1 MNILNKV
8 TRKALAKNKMR
19 TLVTIIGIILSAA
32 MFTGVITCVTSIQKY
47 MLDIIKDNDGS
58 YYAQLQG
65 VSYDE
70 LNRMRADDDIRT
82 VRTCESVG
90 YAEINSINEDKPY
103 LYIAGMGEGFTD
115 IASVHLKEGRMPE
128 NDGEIILPQHLYDN
142 GMVNDYVVGS
152 TITLDVGTRMGTTD
166 NEVLYQDNSF
176 RNPGEDGETYEELVD
191 KKERTYK
198 VVGIYRRPGFENYSA
213 PGYTA
218 LTVSDEKDSGT
229 YTAFI
234 QTRKIKSIYETAQ
247 RYDPDEAHTWYN
259 REYMNYTGNSLNN
272 AFNSML
278 YFMAGILFL
287 IIIAGSI
294 SLIYNAFSISVS
306 ERTKQMGILKSIG
319 ATKKQLRNSVM
330 YEGVILSAI
339 GIPLG
344 ILAGVLGMGITFRAL
359 RGSINMLSSSDS
371 DVVLSLCVKW
381 PFILVAAAVCFI
393 TVLISARIP
402 AIRVARHPAIEA
414 IRQNDDVSIKGK
426 KVRTSKLTYKLF
438 KFEGMLASKN
448 FKRNKKKYR
457 ATVMSLFLSIVLFVS
472 ASGFC
477 GYFTR
482 AFDMAGGYY
491 EYDLSYYLWQSEY
504 RDVIDTEKFRNT
516 LLTADSVTDVIYYN
530 NFQCTYTVTDE
541 MTDSRTIELIR
552 QQNADNGSEI
562 RVSASF
568 MDDENYGKF
577 IDSLGLDRSEYMN
590 PDKPLGVA
598 FDKSVI
604 YLDSRY
610 IETDLLNTD
619 HGELAVK
626 AYKADIDGTEDD
638 YDKDSSGEPEMV
650 NVVLPFG
657 TVALKEPMGV
667 FNDGGGITVVYPRS
681 AMKSLFGVGQKDCT
695 SYYLKS
701 SNPNRS
707 YSELNSKLAS
717 MGFRTDRLENTYEM
731 ISANRALLTIIKV
744 FSYGFVGLI
753 SLISVANVF
762 NTISTNIA
770 LRRREFA
777 TLRSVGMTK
786 GGFNRMMNYEC
797 LIYGLKGIALGL
809 PVSIAINILMS
820 RGMNF
825 GVITGVI
832 IPWKSIAIVIF
843 TVFLVVFAT
852 MLYSM
857 SKIRKENTVEALK
870 NENY

>member
-32 MFTGVITCVTSIQKY
+32 MFTGVITCVTSMQKY
-47 MLDIIKDNDGS
+47 LLDTITDDDGS

-65 VSYDE
+65 VSVDK
-70 LNRMRADDDIRT
+70 LNQMRADDDIKT
-82 VRTCESVG
+82 VKTCETVG
-90 YAEINSINEDKPY
+90 YAEVNSINEDKPY

-115 IASVHLKEGRMPE
+115 IVSVHLLEGRMPE
-128 NDGEIILPQHLYDN
+128 NDGEIILPAHLYNN
-142 GMVNDYVVGS
+142 GMVKDYNVGS
-152 TITLDVGTRMGTTD
+152 TMTVLVGTRMGTTD
-166 NEVLYQDNSF
+166 NEVLYQNNSF
-176 RNPGEDGETYEELVD
+176 RNPGEDGEIYEELVD

-218 LTVSDEKDSGT
+218 LTVSDEKADGT
-229 YTAFI
+229 YTVFV
-234 QTRKIKSIYETAQ
+234 QTKKIKSIYETVH
-247 RYDPDEAHTWYN
+247 RYDPDEAHTRYN
-259 REYMNYTGNSLNN
+259 SEYMKYTGNSLNDG
-272 AFNSML
+272 FNSTL

-319 ATKKQLRNSVM
+319 ATRKQLRNSVM
-330 YEGVILSAI
+330 YEGVVLSAI

-359 RGSINMLSSSDS
+359 RGSMNLLSSNDS
-371 DVVLSLCVKW
+371 SVVLSLCVKW
-381 PFILVAAAVCFI
+381 PALIIAAVVCFV
-393 TVLISARIP
+393 TVLMSVRIP
-402 AIRVARHPAIEA
+402 ARRVAKRPAIDA
-414 IRQNDDVSIKGK
+414 IRQSDDIAIKGK
-426 KVRTSKLTYKLF
+426 KVKTSKLTYKLF
-438 KFEGMLASKN
+438 KFEGMLAGKN

-457 ATVMSLFLSIVLFVS
+457 ATVMSLFISIVLFVS

-482 AFDMAGGYY
+482 AFDVAGGYY
-491 EYDLSYYLWQSEY
+491 EYDLSYYLLQSDYKEMT
-504 RDVIDTEKFRNT
+504 DTEEFKRT
-516 LLTADSVTDVIYYN
+516 LLAADSVTDVIYYN
-530 NFQCTYTVTDE
+530 EFGCSYTVTDE
-541 MTDSRTIELIR
+541 TTDTKIIDLIR
-552 QQNADNGSEI
+552 KESSGYSGDVYA
-562 RVSASF
+562 VALF
-568 MDDENYGKF
+568 MDDESYEKY
-577 IDSLGLDRSEYMN
+577 IDSLGLERSEYMN

-604 YLDSRY
+604 YTDSKY
-610 IETDLLNTD
+610 IELDLLKAES
-619 HGELAVK
+619 GELAAR
-626 AYKADIDGTEDD
+626 AYRMDIDGTEDEEPD
-638 YDKDSSGEPEMV
+638 DKPEMV
-650 NVVLPFG
+650 DVVLPFG
-657 TVALKEPMGV
+657 AVADKEPMGI
-667 FNDGGGITVVYPRS
+667 FNDGGRITVVYPRS
-681 AMKSLFGVGQKDCT
+681 AMKALLGVEQNGRT
-695 SYYLKS
+695 AYYLKS
-701 SNPNRS
+701 SNPNKS
-707 YSELNSKLAS
+707 YSELSTKLAS
-717 MGFRTDRLENTYEM
+717 MGFRTDRLENTYEI

-797 LIYGLKGIALGL
+797 LIYGLKGIAFGL
-809 PVSIAINILMS
+809 PVAIAINILMS
-820 RGMNF
+820 RGMDYS
-825 GVITGVI
+825 VVTGVI
-832 IPWKSIAIVIF
+832 IPWKSIAIVVC

-852 MLYSM
+852 MLYAM